1 MLGDDL
7 TAVLPELRAQAASL
21 RTAACTITRPSTD
34 GTFDPETGTTTYPE
48 TTIYEGEC
56 RLRAPSLA
64 DRETFSGEHEFTL
77 QDAVLSL
84 PIEAVGLKTNDLVTV
99 TASAMDPDLIGRQYT
114 LIAVHRGSQITARR
128 CVVREVGA

>member
-1 MLGDDL
+1 MTILGAV
-7 TAVLPELRAQAASL
+7 TAGRLAAQQL
-21 RTAACTITRPSTD
+21 MTDECTISRPDPD
-34 GTFDPETGTTTYPE
+34 GTFDPATGLTSYTPTDLYMAQK
-48 TTIYEGEC
+48 C

-99 TASAMDPDLIGRQYT
+99 TASALDPDLIGRQYT

>member
-7 TAVLPELRAQAASL
+7 AAVLPELRAQAASL
-21 RTAACTITRPSTD
+21 RSDECTITRPSAD
-34 GTFDPETGTTTYPE
+34 GVFDPATGTTTYPQ
-48 TTIYEGEC
+48 TTIYDGEC

-84 PIEAVGLKTNDLVTV
+84 PIEAVGLKTNDTVTV
-99 TASAMDPDLIGRQYT
+99 TASELDPDLVDRVYT